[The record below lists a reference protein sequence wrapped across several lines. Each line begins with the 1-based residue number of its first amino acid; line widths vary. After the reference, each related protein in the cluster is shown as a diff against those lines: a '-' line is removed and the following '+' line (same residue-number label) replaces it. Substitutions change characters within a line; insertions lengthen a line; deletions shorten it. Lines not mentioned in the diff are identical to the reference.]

1 MSAKSRSK
9 RVIQLPLKRDDYIVF
24 MQHNPAI
31 DAVVIG
37 TLHERCFVMTRVKG
51 YKRPY
56 KVHELHR

>member
-9 RVIQLPLKRDDYIVF
+9 KAIQLPLKRDDYIVF
-24 MQHNPAI
+24 MEHRPEL

-37 TLHERCFVMTRVKG
+37 TRHERCFVMTRVKG

-56 KVHELHR
+56 KVHELPR